1 MTAPSALLLGREHV
15 DLAQIATEAVGANA
29 AVALSKG
36 RFAKVYHH
44 IDPNEDCAA
53 AVAGRRAT
61 LLAVADG
68 HNGDIASEVAVSAV
82 LEFWGYDPPAAD
94 LDDEL
99 VVTTLTAINDAILRR
114 TQDDGSLAPDSRTTL
129 VVAFVTATRVQWA
142 SFGDSGLYVAERR
155 GVRRLD
161 TPSDFF
167 AGYLMSAEEVEL
179 RSARGT
185 WDLAGPSTVVA
196 VTDGLME
203 FSRDPEVAIAK
214 ALEESDEGPPVDAAR
229 AVVQEAFKAGA
240 GDNVAVALSRV

>member
-15 DLAQIATEAVGANA
+15 DLARIATAAVGANA

-36 RFAKVYHH
+36 RFEKVYHH

-68 HNGDIASEVAVSAV
+68 HHGDIASEVAVSAV

-99 VVTTLTAINDAILRR
+99 VVTTLTAINDAILLR
-114 TQDDGSLAPDSRTTL
+114 THDDGSLAPNSRTTL
-129 VVAFVTATRVQWA
+129 VVAFVTPTRVQWA
-142 SFGDSGLYVAERR
+142 SFGDSGLYLAERR

-161 TPSDFF
+161 TP
-167 AGYLMSAEEVEL
+167 G
-179 RSARGT
+179 RRT
-185 WDLAGPSTVVA
+185 PS
-196 VTDGLME
+196 
-203 FSRDPEVAIAK
+203 SP
-214 ALEESDEGPPVDAAR
+214 
-229 AVVQEAFKAGA
+229 
-240 GDNVAVALSRV
+240 

>member
-15 DLAQIATEAVGANA
+15 DLAQIATAAVGANA

-36 RFAKVYHH
+36 RFEKVYHH
-44 IDPNEDCAA
+44 VDPNEDCAA
-53 AVAGRRAT
+53 AVAGPRAT

-99 VVTTLTAINDAILRR
+99 VVATLTAINDAILLR
-114 TQDDGSLAPDSRTTL
+114 TQDDGSPAPDSRTTL
-129 VVAFVTATRVQWA
+129 MVAFVTPARVQWA
-142 SFGDSGLYVAERR
+142 SLGDSGLYLAERR

-161 TPSDFF
+161 TPSHFF
-167 AGYLMSAEEVEL
+167 AGYLMSAEEIDM
-179 RSARGT
+179 RSSRGAL
-185 WDLAGPSTVVA
+185 DLDGSNTVVA

-203 FSRDPEVAIAK
+203 FSRDPEVAIAT
-214 ALEESDEGPPVDAAR
+214 ALETSDEGPPVDAAR
-229 AVVQEAFKAGA
+229 AVVREAFQAGA